1 MVAKRIFLDLA
12 LAATVV
18 EEAGEQAELRAA
30 PVFVMSARQ
39 VAGDRVRDLDYDV
52 FEAPCVP
59 TYCMCCVE
67 DLAGRGAAPAQDHD
81 PQVDVRPFV

>member
-52 FEAPCVP
+52 FEAP
-59 TYCMCCVE
+59 
-67 DLAGRGAAPAQDHD
+67 
-81 PQVDVRPFV
+81 